1 MSDEDWGILRMSA
14 ARLLSARGQITASE
28 MIVSLP
34 FEVWEGTNYF
44 QDEFS
49 VLRLVVS
56 VERYV
61 QMEEEVKS
69 KYVRLAYNQIANAVT
84 NIRFIVAE
92 LSEDENFPPVKAP
105 SLQITSAIV
114 ERALADAE
122 ELIRDRGAVSGLD
135 RVHTAFHGY
144 LKVACDSASLP
155 TAPDASITALF
166 KVLREHHPALTVTA
180 NPATKEIDKI
190 LRTLS
195 SIVDALNPLRNRS
208 SVAHPNDQLLDEAE
222 AMLTIN
228 AVRTMLHY
236 LDMRLKL
243 RNTGV

>member
-1 MSDEDWGILRMSA
+1 MSDEDWGILRTSA
-14 ARLLSARGQITASE
+14 ARLLAARSQKTASE

-61 QMEEEVKS
+61 QMEEEAKS
-69 KYVRLAYNQIANAVT
+69 KEVRLAYNQIANTVMELGT
-84 NIRFIVAE
+84 YIRFIVAE
-92 LSEDENFPPVKAP
+92 LSEDENLPPVKAP

-155 TAPDASITALF
+155 IAPDASITVLF
-166 KVLREHHPALTVTA
+166 KVLREHHPALAVTA

-195 SIVDALNPLRNRS
+195 SVVDALNPLRNRS
-208 SVAHPNDQLLDEAE
+208 SVAHPNNQLLDEAE

-236 LDMRLKL
+236 LDLRLRK
-243 RNTGV
+243 